1 MTAGQRQNV
10 ADIAETIIT
19 SFSNGDWTR
28 FRAVLAPNVVYEE
41 TGTGRRTESADAYV
55 QLVQGWKQSL
65 PDAKGTIRNVVTQG
79 NTVVQE
85 VLWEGTQTGEMA
97 TPGGILPASGKRI
110 TVLASVWYTLQ
121 GDTIQEIHHHL
132 DIMTMMTQLGAIPS
146 PT

>member
-10 ADIAETIIT
+10 ADIAATIIT
-19 SFSNGDWTR
+19 AFSNGDWTR
-28 FRAVLAPNVVYEE
+28 FRAVLAPNVAYEE
-41 TGTGRRTESADAYV
+41 TGTGRRTEGADAYV
-55 QLVQGWKQSL
+55 QLVQGWKQSF

-110 TVLASVWYTLQ
+110 NVLATVWYTLQ
-121 GDTIQEIHHHL
+121 GDTIQEIRHHL
-132 DIMTMMTQLGAIPS
+132 DIMTMMTQIGAIPAPS
-146 PT
+146 